1 MAKILVVDDFEDS
14 RFSLARLLELSGHTV
29 IEAADGRAAVDLT
42 ADERPDIVLMDL
54 TLPILDGVEA
64 TAKIRAAEAHA
75 EVPIV
80 ALSAHDSEAHRTRA
94 LGAGCNAYVTKPVDF
109 EALERLLTDVLAESE
124 TPRDA

>member
-14 RFSLARLLELSGHTV
+14 RFSLARLLELAGHTV
-29 IEAADGRAAVDLT
+29 IEAADGRAAVEMT
-42 ADERPDIVLMDL
+42 ADERPDVVLMDL

-64 TAKIRAAEAHA
+64 TEQIRAAGAHA

-80 ALSAHDSEAHRTRA
+80 ALSAHDTESHRSRA

-109 EALERLLTDVLAESE
+109 EALERLLTDVLEERQTA
-124 TPRDA
+124 RDA